1 MNKENIIDYVIQTP
15 HNPNKKVLDD
25 MLETLIEES
34 GGADNLTYSWN
45 DLTDKP
51 FGLTGELVVI
61 ADGVTSEP
69 SYDMDADTY
78 TADIAIN
85 KDFVWEDGMVFNILY
100 CDTKYTATV
109 KPDGRRKRISFYD
122 EDSWTTI
129 YIYSDGSIEWTSYD
143 LGAFPITITY
153 GEQQVKT
160 IDEIYI
166 PDTIARVSDIPKGF
180 SGSWN
185 DLEDKP
191 FYNERVYYVG
201 KYGLFECFD
210 QMDEPYDRFYYDQ
223 SQEFNVYEL
232 LKEGQEYIVA
242 YEDADGRYKENTY
255 IGTDVGGNIA
265 IGNLSFYDESYPD
278 TGEPFIILYLVN
290 HEWGFIGTKEPG
302 EVELYEFSTI
312 KVKLLDEK
320 YIPETIARADH
331 THSWDD
337 LEDTPFSEVMGM
349 ATLLPE
355 QVFNIP
361 PYDSASASFPCML
374 VLGETYTV
382 TVDGST
388 YEVECTYN
396 DNYGGQYELLVN
408 DDILLY
414 QSSYSSTLMISNMT
428 EGLMTVSVSVVGLEK
443 TGEVLDEKYIPDTI
457 VRQSAL
463 EAYETEIVD
472 KVISALPT
480 WNGGIY

>member
-1 MNKENIIDYVIQTP
+1 MNKENIIDYVLQTP

-51 FGLTGELVVI
+51 FELTGELVVI

-69 SYDMDADTY
+69 SYDMNADTY
-78 TADIAIN
+78 TSSIAIN

-109 KPDGRRKRISFYD
+109 EPYYQQKRISFYD

-166 PDTIARVSDIPKGF
+166 PDTIARVSDIPEEF

-185 DLEDKP
+185 DLTDRP
-191 FYNERVYYVG
+191 FYNERVYYVVNG
-201 KYGLFECFD
+201 FFECFD
-210 QMDEPYDRFYYDQ
+210 QMDKPYDGFYHDR
-223 SQEFNVYEL
+223 SQDLKVYKL

-278 TGEPFIILYLVN
+278 TGEPFIIFYLVN

-312 KVKLLDEK
+312 EVKLLDE
-320 YIPETIARADH
+320 
-331 THSWDD
+331 
-337 LEDTPFSEVMGM
+337 EV
-349 ATLLPE
+349 
-355 QVFNIP
+355 
-361 PYDSASASFPCML
+361 
-374 VLGETYTV
+374 
-382 TVDGST
+382 
-388 YEVECTYN
+388 
-396 DNYGGQYELLVN
+396 
-408 DDILLY
+408 
-414 QSSYSSTLMISNMT
+414 
-428 EGLMTVSVSVVGLEK
+428 
-443 TGEVLDEKYIPDTI
+443 IPDTI

-472 KVISALPT
+472 KVLSALPT
-480 WNGGIY
+480 WNGGSY